1 MNHII
6 TETLVIVSVLLT
18 IFSSTI
24 RFSRFSE
31 VERKERKKEMKI
43 IYSISIAA
51 LLINIV
57 GLIISINSYISQ

>member
-43 IYSISIAA
+43 IYSISIAV

-57 GLIISINSYISQ
+57 GLILSINSYISQ